1 MSILLPNILR
11 IAGLLALLTLS
22 TLPVSAAE
30 DAWQIWKS
38 DGVHALMRHAIAP
51 GTGDPANFTLG
62 NCTTQRNLNETG
74 REQARN
80 TGNVIRSKGIQI
92 SSVMTSQWCRCVDT
106 ARLLDVGPVAEEP
119 ALNSFFRDR
128 STEPTQT
135 RKIKQQL
142 AGLADSEK
150 RLLVTHQVN
159 ITALTG
165 IFPRSGELILFRL
178 ADETADI
185 EVLARLMP

>member
-11 IAGLLALLTLS
+11 IAGFLALLILS

-62 NCTTQRNLNETG
+62 DCSTQRNLNETG

-135 RKIKQQL
+135 RKIKQLL
-142 AGLADSEK
+142 AGLADGEK

-165 IFPRSGELILFRL
+165 IFPRSGEIILIRL